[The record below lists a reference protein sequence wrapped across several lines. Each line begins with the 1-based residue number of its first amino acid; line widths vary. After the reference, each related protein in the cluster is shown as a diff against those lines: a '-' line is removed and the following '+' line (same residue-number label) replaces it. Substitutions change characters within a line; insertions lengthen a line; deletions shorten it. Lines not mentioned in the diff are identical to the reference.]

1 VQRVSID
8 RMDTCHTHLTEL
20 YENYS
25 TLPLPLL
32 YEQNLILFAHKI
44 LHCPQKLPD
53 LFRQYI
59 NKNDDI
65 HTHNTRLKDSIHLY
79 RPTTDFGKRSLK
91 FRAANYYNELPEDI
105 KFELDD
111 SEK

>member
-1 VQRVSID
+1 LAAPVTI
-8 RMDTCHTHLTEL
+8 
-20 YENYS
+20 
-25 TLPLPLL
+25 LL
-32 YEQNLILFAHKI
+32 AHKI

-59 NKNDDI
+59 NKNDEI
-65 HTHNTRLKDSIHLY
+65 HTHNTRLKDSIHFY

-91 FRAANYYNELPEDI
+91 FRAAKYYNELPEDI

-111 SEK
+111 SVRNITNQF